1 MHSYAW
7 AGIYVDTYYLYYLE
21 RPAFEISST
30 SPAYLKKISD
40 AKADMSERLKYSESV
55 RLGFKAKV
63 EYLNSN
69 KGKWEKSNMAMTD
82 IVL

>member
-1 MHSYAW
+1 
-7 AGIYVDTYYLYYLE
+7 
-21 RPAFEISST
+21 
-30 SPAYLKKISD
+30 
-40 AKADMSERLKYSESV
+40 MSERLKYSESV

-69 KGKWEKSNMAMTD
+69 KGKWEKSNKAMTD